1 MSVPAKGST
10 SAAQKHEG
18 ELYLA
23 IKAAVP
29 QSQKR
34 TFGAPPQE
42 ATNKRPSAMGSK
54 SVAGSA
60 VEDNNLKPADDDVDQ
75 RVEAF
80 LANFRQQMRLQ
91 RQESFLRQQRGE
103 E

>member
-1 MSVPAKGST
+1 MSVPAKRST

-23 IKAAVP
+23 MKAAVP

-42 ATNKRPSAMGSK
+42 ATKERPFAMGSK
-54 SVAGSA
+54 TVAGSA
-60 VEDNNLKPADDDVDQ
+60 VEDTNLKPVSLPAW
-75 RVEAF
+75 
-80 LANFRQQMRLQ
+80 L
-91 RQESFLRQQRGE
+91 ESVQDGKNLHCYALPD
-103 E
+103 